1 MQPMTT
7 FLLRIPQTVMDQVN
21 DLCHQ
26 YHVSKSAFLRQS
38 VLRNIDV
45 HKNVEGPA
53 VREHFRKRIPNLH
66 LEPEDNQHKRLT

>member
-1 MQPMTT
+1 MTT
-7 FLLRIPQTVMDQVN
+7 FLLRIPQTMMDQVN
-21 DLCHQ
+21 ELCHE

-45 HKNVEGPA
+45 HRTVEGPA

-66 LEPEDNQHKRLT
+66 LEPGKEQP